1 MWLTFFILL
10 LVTLQRL
17 AELMI
22 ATRNTRRLLEKGAH
36 EAGAGHYP
44 LMVAF
49 HALWLLGLWYF
60 AWSREV
66 QWPWLVA
73 YLVIEGA
80 RGWIVATLGDRW
92 TTRIIVM
99 PGEELVASGPYRFIK
114 HPNYVVVALE
124 IFILPMAFGLW
135 WYALLFGLAN
145 LGVLWWRIRAEDEAL
160 AELRR
165 AQPPAE
171 V

>member
-10 LVTLQRL
+10 LVTLQRI

-22 ATRNTRRLLEKGAH
+22 ATRNTRRLIEKGAH
-36 EAGAGHYP
+36 EAGSGHYP

-60 AWSREV
+60 AWGETVR
-66 QWPWLVA
+66 WPWLVA
-73 YLVIEGA
+73 YLVIEAA
-80 RGWIVATLGDRW
+80 RGWVVATLGDRW

-99 PGEELVASGPYRFIK
+99 PGEELVERGPYRFLK

-124 IFILPMAFGLW
+124 IFILPLAFGLW
-135 WYALLFGLAN
+135 WYAIIFGLAN
-145 LGVLWWRIRAEDEAL
+145 LAVLWWRIGAEDEAL

-165 AQPPAE
+165 PQSPAD